1 MMKFHFPALAAAA
14 AVAAAAVAAVAWPLS
29 AQAQQP
35 AVTIKSTNLRAG
47 PDRDYP
53 VVTRLPQGYQVS
65 VQGCLSD
72 YTWCDVVFGGNRGWV
87 YAGEL
92 GYSYQSR
99 RVPIVDYGPRIGL
112 PIISFSLGNY
122 WDHYYRGRP
131 WYGERDRWEHR
142 AYNRDDH
149 RHYENNSRN
158 EHRNDWRNDDNRRSE
173 RNDRRGNYSLQNDGR
188 GGYSVGRNPNAAPT
202 DQRGSAPNY
211 DNGAGHQQ

>member
-1 MMKFHFPALAAAA
+1 MRGLCLSICF
-14 AVAAAAVAAVAWPLS
+14 VAAIFAAPSAANAQRAWALNG
-29 AQAQQP
+29 AE
-35 AVTIKSTNLRAG
+35 IYAG
-47 PDRDYP
+47 PGNDYP
-53 VVTRLPQGYQVS
+53 LVARLAPGVRVT